1 MGNDEAALVRLSTSA
16 TLRLGIPQ
24 PYSWSTSL
32 GINEFNT
39 CRLECAADGLVVE
52 PSELGLFGS
61 GFGATNFQASYSIHQ
76 HGLSFIETD

>member
-32 GINEFNT
+32 GINELYA
-39 CRLECAADGLVVE
+39 CGLEDAADTGLLRLDGIVWY
-52 PSELGLFGS
+52 PLMPPD
-61 GFGATNFQASYSIHQ
+61 QAWITFDVMRNY
-76 HGLSFIETD
+76 